1 MRIAGLLLLGMVAYA
16 AEPLVLNG
24 DLEKSDPADATQ
36 PLGWDKTDGLGVQWT
51 TGPDG
56 SGKAIRMDTA
66 LTEQQMV
73 AQWTKVGMTQWIF
86 PKPAGNAI
94 AETYGLSLYSQAMP
108 VEAGRTY
115 RVTVRYKGSG
125 GAKVWVRGYGEKGG
139 KERRLYE
146 SMGAC
151 PAAVNAWGEFTQDF
165 SPTKHTP
172 GVTTMKVMLF
182 AYYPAGVSWFDDV
195 RIVALPADA
204 AKPADAPAASAKGQ

>member
-1 MRIAGLLLLGMVAYA
+1 MLCAWLAMVAVDA
-16 AEPLVLNG
+16 AEPLVVNG
-24 DLEKSDPADATQ
+24 DLENADPADATQ
-36 PLGWDKTDGLGVQWT
+36 PLGWDKTDGLGVQWVA
-51 TGPDG
+51 GPDG
-56 SGKAIRMDTA
+56 AGKAIRMDTA

-73 AQWTKVGMTQWIF
+73 AQWTTVGMTQWVF

-115 RVTVRYKGSG
+115 RVTVRYRGSG
-125 GAKVWVRGYGEKGG
+125 GAKVWVRGYREKNG
-139 KERRLYE
+139 KEQRQYE

-165 SPTKHTP
+165 NPTKHRP
-172 GVTTMKVMLF
+172 EVTTMKVMLF

-195 RIVALPADA
+195 RIVPLPDEVIP
-204 AKPADAPAASAKGQ
+204 AKPMEPTPSAKGQ